1 MAIQYGFGASVS
13 SGLIFAYDTID
24 TVNSYLGE
32 PTTNHIYHQN
42 ARLDGSY
49 ESYMPESGTGNIA
62 ANHPGAIR
70 VFNTNGGDI
79 SYYLNTGINTANSG
93 VEWYNTRHAYWI
105 FDTIIQR
112 PVVRMYNE
120 TGVWQA
126 KYFGTGLASLNSI
139 GIIAGTLYTIS
150 WLQYVENL
158 DRAAHVGIYSYSP
171 TRGYNDFHDGLQNG
185 YNTEVNTW
193 QRVSITFMA
202 KDYGQLGS
210 GPTMYFYGHAVGAG
224 ELRIADVQLE
234 VKPHAT
240 QYSSAYTR
248 SATQGLLPLAG
259 NSTINISTVSFDA
272 NAQIIFDGT
281 NDYGQTGVFLPNIT
295 DKTYEAVTRVY
306 DINHQ
311 AGGVIGIM
319 GESGEPFDTIV
330 YNETGQGWGF
340 GSTGFERT
348 AWSGVKETTT
358 GFVHLVATYSNYS
371 YKLYRNG
378 QLILTTTAYPILNY
392 NFNSVIIFGKRHGA
406 TTGPYN
412 GEIPVAK
419 IYNRVLSQAEV
430 TQNFKK
436 YQTRF
441 GLA

>member
-1 MAIQYGFGASVS
+1 MAVQYGFGASVS
-13 SGLIFAYDTID
+13 NGLIFAYDTID
-24 TVNSYLGE
+24 TFNSYLGE

-42 ARLDGSY
+42 ARLDESY

-62 ANHPGAIR
+62 ANHPDAIR
-70 VFNTNGGDI
+70 VFNTDGGDI

-139 GIIAGTLYTIS
+139 GATAGTQYTVS

-171 TRGYNDFHDGLQNG
+171 TRGYNDFYDGLQNG

-193 QRVSITFMA
+193 QRVSITFTA
-202 KDYGQLGS
+202 TNNGQLDS
-210 GPTMYFYGHAVGAG
+210 GPSMYFYGHAVGAG

-240 QYSSAYTR
+240 QYSSTYTR

-259 NSTINISTVSFDA
+259 NSTINISTVSFDST
-272 NAQIIFDGT
+272 AQITFDGT
-281 NDYGQTGVFLPNIT
+281 DDTIPIGTVGGYSNNIT
-295 DKTYEAVTRVY
+295 CESVFRTTSGAGWKNMICGGCG
-306 DINHQ
+306 DIIFTVNGNLLNFGAQCSSPIPH
-311 AGGVIGIM
+311 ANYSNTV
-319 GESGEPFDTIV
+319 V
-330 YNETGQGWGF
+330 NTG
-340 GSTGFERT
+340 
-348 AWSGVKETTT
+348 AW
-358 GFVHLVATYSNYS
+358 FHAVATY
-371 YKLYRNG
+371 NG
-378 QLILTTTAYPILNY
+378 TL
-392 NFNSVIIFGKRHGA
+392 V
-406 TTGPYN
+406 
-412 GEIPVAK
+412 K
-419 IYNRVLSQAEV
+419 IYINGVLENTYARSGSFTPGALRVGSASSGASEFFQGDLPLLKVYNRALSQAEV

-441 GLA
+441 GIA